1 MSDTRDT
8 IRERIL
14 DLIDDK
20 YDKLPGSYIY
30 EQSQAM
36 AVELEDKYVEI
47 EDAINQKF
55 AGTADFENVKV
66 IAYEKGVDWK
76 DAEAASGLVKVYGIA
91 GAVINEGDLF
101 ANELNQYA
109 AAQSYTVPI
118 TGSIEVQVT
127 CTTSGISGNT
137 PANTIVNFPKTLTG
151 INSVTNEAAF
161 SNGYEAE
168 TRDELLDRYYTVVR
182 KPATSGNAYHYEQWA
197 LAVDGVGAAKI
208 KPLWNGNGTVKVV
221 IIDRNKL
228 PATQELITAAQ
239 TYIDANRPIGA
250 SVTVSTPESITVNI
264 EATVQLK
271 AGYTVEQVTADIQT
285 KVAAYFKDATFT
297 DSSVYYA
304 KIGNIIFTADG
315 VVNINYDTLKL
326 NGAKNDIILIDDNTN
341 TQIPSLGTVTIAT
354 A

>member
-14 DLIDDK
+14 NLIDDK

-30 EQSQAM
+30 EQAQSLAI
-36 AVELEDKYVEI
+36 ELEDKYVEI

-76 DAEAASGLVKVYGIA
+76 PAQAASGILKVSGVA
-91 GAVINEGDLF
+91 GAKINIGDLF
-101 ANELNQYA
+101 ASELNQYA
-109 AAQSYTVPI
+109 ATKAYTVP
-118 TGSIEVQVT
+118 V
-127 CTTSGISGNT
+127 SGIVDVEVECTIAGTVGNT
-137 PANTIVNFPKTLTG
+137 PIGSIVNFPKTLSG

-168 TRDELLDRYYTVVR
+168 TRDELLKRYYTVIR

-197 LAVDGVGAAKI
+197 LSVDGVGAAKV

-228 PATQELITAAQ
+228 PATQELITSAQ

-250 SVTVSTPESITVNI
+250 SVTVSTAESVVVNI

-271 AGYTVEQVTADIQT
+271 TGYTIEQVKSDVQT
-285 KVAAYFKDATFT
+285 KIAAYFKDATFV

-326 NGAKNDIILIDDNTN
+326 NGAKNDIILTDDNTK
-341 TQIPSLGTVTIAT
+341 TQIPSLGTVTMT
-354 A
+354 AV